1 MGYRCGSAHR
11 PSLAP
16 THGYSD
22 KIFLR
27 NTPIPPPDI
36 IYSLYLTLQRGTK
49 NLKKIFAYMKLS
61 GLNLHLTRQ
70 SKQNKRSMT
79 DPPTNERDFASL
91 IKQHSRII
99 NKVSYFYATDK
110 LPFDDLR
117 QEIYVNIW
125 LGLKQFRGDSKMST
139 WIYRVAVNS
148 ALMALRSSKSNIE
161 TVSVDFGLLDLS
173 SEIDDAQ
180 KENLQVLHSLINRL
194 EDIEKAIILLWLD
207 EYSYD
212 EIADTLGLKRNTVA
226 VKIHRIKDKLSKQM

>member
-1 MGYRCGSAHR
+1 
-11 PSLAP
+11 
-16 THGYSD
+16 
-22 KIFLR
+22 
-27 NTPIPPPDI
+27 
-36 IYSLYLTLQRGTK
+36 
-49 NLKKIFAYMKLS
+49 MKLS
-61 GLNLHLTRQ
+61 GLNMHLTRQ
-70 SKQNKRSMT
+70 SEQNKRSMT
-79 DPPTNERDFASL
+79 DPPINERDFASL

-125 LGLKQFRGDSKMST
+125 LGLKQFRGDSKIST

-148 ALMALRSSKSNIE
+148 ALMALRSSKSTIG

-180 KENLQVLHSLINRL
+180 KENLQVLNRL
-194 EDIEKAIILLWLD
+194 EDMEKAIILLWLD

-212 EIADTLGLKRNTVA
+212 EIADTLGIKRNTVA

>member
-1 MGYRCGSAHR
+1 
-11 PSLAP
+11 
-16 THGYSD
+16 
-22 KIFLR
+22 
-27 NTPIPPPDI
+27 
-36 IYSLYLTLQRGTK
+36 
-49 NLKKIFAYMKLS
+49 
-61 GLNLHLTRQ
+61 
-70 SKQNKRSMT
+70 MT

-125 LGLKQFRGDSKMST
+125 LGLKQFRGDSKIST

-148 ALMALRSSKSNIE
+148 ALMALRSSRSTIE
-161 TVSVDFGLLDLS
+161 TVSVDYGLLDLS

-180 KENLQVLHSLINRL
+180 KENLQMLYDLINRL

-207 EYSYD
+207 EHTYD
-212 EIADTLGLKRNTVA
+212 DIAYILDLKRNTVA
-226 VKIHRIKDKLSKQM
+226 TKIRRIKDKLSKQI

>member
-1 MGYRCGSAHR
+1 
-11 PSLAP
+11 
-16 THGYSD
+16 
-22 KIFLR
+22 
-27 NTPIPPPDI
+27 
-36 IYSLYLTLQRGTK
+36 
-49 NLKKIFAYMKLS
+49 MKLS
-61 GLNLHLTRQ
+61 GLNMHLTRQ
-70 SKQNKRSMT
+70 NKKKRGMT

-125 LGLKQFRGDSKMST
+125 LGLKQFQGDSKIST

-194 EDIEKAIILLWLD
+194 EDMEKAIILLWLD

-212 EIADTLGLKRNTVA
+212 EIADTLGIKRNTVA